1 LVVRR
6 WVALVLAAAS
16 ATDCGAT
23 GTESNSS
30 DPHPPRTDDE
40 RFLAARY
47 GSFVRALERNDAD
60 GICRPLAPRLA
71 ESYKCGASSELR
83 IPRELRG
90 IEVPLT
96 EVFAAADPSVPEV
109 IQISARSRR
118 RDGGSLILFFGRRG
132 SNEWRVTKTIIG
144 SYG

>member
-1 LVVRR
+1 VRR
-6 WVALVLAAAS
+6 EA
-16 ATDCGAT
+16 G
-23 GTESNSS
+23 
-30 DPHPPRTDDE
+30 
-40 RFLAARY
+40 
-47 GSFVRALERNDAD
+47 
-60 GICRPLAPRLA
+60 
-71 ESYKCGASSELR
+71 LR

-96 EVFAAADPSVPEV
+96 EVFAVADPSVPEV

-118 RDGGSLILFFGRRG
+118 RDGESLMLFFRRHG

>member
-1 LVVRR
+1 VVLRRSFLV
-6 WVALVLAAAS
+6 VLAAAS
-16 ATDCGAT
+16 ATGCGAT
-23 GTESNSS
+23 GAESSS

-47 GSFVRALERNDAD
+47 RAFVRALERNDAN

-71 ESYKCGASSELR
+71 ESYRCGARSGVR

-96 EVFAAADPSVPEV
+96 EIFAAADPSVPDV
-109 IQISARSRR
+109 IQMSARSRR
-118 RDGGSLILFFGRRG
+118 RDGGSLILFFQQRG

>member
-1 LVVRR
+1 VRR
-6 WVALVLAAAS
+6 WLLLVFAAAS
-16 ATDCGAT
+16 ATGCGAT
-23 GTESNSS
+23 GAESS

-40 RFLAARY
+40 RLLAARY
-47 GSFVRALERNDAD
+47 RAFVRALDRNDAK
-60 GICRPLAPRLA
+60 GICRPLAARVA
-71 ESYKCGASSELR
+71 ESYRCGARSGPR

-96 EVFAAADPSVPEV
+96 EVFAAADPSVPQV
-109 IQISARSRR
+109 IQISSRSRR
-118 RDGGSLILFFGRRG
+118 RDGASVILFFRRHR

>member
-6 WVALVLAAAS
+6 SFLLVLAAAS
-16 ATDCGAT
+16 AAGCGAT
-23 GTESNSS
+23 GADSS

-40 RFLAARY
+40 RLLAARY
-47 GSFVRALERNDAD
+47 GAFVRALERDDAA
-60 GICRPLAPRLA
+60 GICRPLGPRLV
-71 ESYKCGASSELR
+71 ESYRCGARSGVR

-96 EVFAAADPSVPEV
+96 EVFAVADPSVPEV

-118 RDGGSLILFFGRRG
+118 RDGGSLILFFRRYG
-132 SNEWRVTKTIIG
+132 SGDWRVTKTIIG